1 MNKTNADRLAR
12 GVFVGSFLLAAAIGL
27 SGCLVPTHVLSDA
40 DGGKIRAVDV
50 GDEVLI
56 RLSGNASTGFQW
68 ERTAP
73 IAFADTPLE
82 PIREGSYKGLGSAL
96 GIPGFF
102 SFRYSA
108 VRQGTVTLTF
118 TYLRTWE
125 DEPPLATYT
134 VVIWVR

>member
-1 MNKTNADRLAR
+1 MNKRNAARFVR
-12 GVFVGSFLLAAAIGL
+12 GVFVGTFLLATAVSL

-50 GDEVLI
+50 GDDVLI
-56 RLSGNASTGFQW
+56 RLSGNASTGFHW

-73 IAFADTPLE
+73 TAFAETALE
-82 PIREGSYKGLGSAL
+82 PIREGSYKSLGSPL
-96 GIPGFF
+96 GSPGLFC
-102 SFRYSA
+102 FRYSA

-125 DEPPLATYT
+125 DEPPLATYA

>member
-12 GVFVGSFLLAAAIGL
+12 GVFVGTFLLAAAVGL
-27 SGCLVPTHVLSDA
+27 SACLVPTHVLSDA

-82 PIREGSYKGLGSAL
+82 PIREGSYKSLGSAL

>member
-1 MNKTNADRLAR
+1 MNKANADRFAR
-12 GVFVGSFLLAAAIGL
+12 GVFVGGFLLAAAVAL
-27 SGCLVPTHVLSDA
+27 SGCLVPTHVLSDV

-56 RLSGNASTGFQW
+56 RLYGNASTGFQW

-73 IAFADTPLE
+73 IAFAETPLE
-82 PIREGSYKGLGSAL
+82 PVREGRYRSLGSAL
-96 GIPGFF
+96 GSPGFF
-102 SFRYSA
+102 SFRYST

-118 TYLRTWE
+118 TYLRAWE